1 MNPALRAS
9 AAHVF
14 VESLHDPVLS
24 ADDDHHLRRVLRL
37 RVEETISLSDG
48 AGRWATAALGDGHLR
63 VTSEI
68 NEVAA
73 TRSVTIAA
81 SIPKGDRLEWMV
93 QKLTELGVDSI
104 VLVECERSVVRLRAE
119 REAKQLDR
127 LARIAREAAMQSR
140 RVRLPSIATA
150 TFADVAGLPAV
161 ALAEPGGGVL
171 PDSVD
176 TILIGPEGGFTDAEL
191 AVAAPRV
198 ALSPTILRVETAAM
212 VAAVA
217 MTSRTR

>member
-24 ADDDHHLRRVLRL
+24 TEDDHHLRRVLRL
-37 RVEETISLSDG
+37 RADETITLSDG
-48 AGRWATAALGDGHLR
+48 RGRWVTAELNDGVVR
-63 VTSEI
+63 VAGEVC
-68 NEVAA
+68 EVAE
-73 TRSVTIAA
+73 TRPVTIAV
-81 SIPKGDRLEWMV
+81 SVPKGDRLEWMV
-93 QKLTELGVDSI
+93 QKLTELGVDRI

-119 REAKQLDR
+119 RETKQLDR

-140 RVRLPSIATA
+140 RVRLPSISAS
-150 TFADVAGLPAV
+150 TFGAVACLAGV
-161 ALAEPGGGVL
+161 ALAEPGGDAL
-171 PDSVD
+171 PDGVD
-176 TILIGPEGGFTDAEL
+176 TILVGPEGGFSAGEL

-198 ALSPTILRVETAAM
+198 ELSPTILRVETAAL

-217 MTSRTR
+217 LTAQSR